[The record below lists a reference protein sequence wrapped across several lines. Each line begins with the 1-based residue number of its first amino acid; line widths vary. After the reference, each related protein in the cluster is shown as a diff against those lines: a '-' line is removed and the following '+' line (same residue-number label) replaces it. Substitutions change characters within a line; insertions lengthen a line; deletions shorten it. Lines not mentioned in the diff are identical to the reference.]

1 MTTEDQSPSY
11 YMVED
16 DDSIDTHVA
25 ERIAEFNWDPG
36 TGGAVMALFPI
47 DWTGSTG
54 ELVTLREDGSVA
66 LDIDGTFDLPEPFDR
81 GTPPTMITTTT
92 GMAVL
97 KPDHP
102 ANQTIESGFQTVG
115 IPVPD
120 VVRALNAREAA
131 LTGDR
136 AAIRAYTSEALG
148 RWSGWNEPISTA
160 LLGNWA
166 NPLYDEGR
174 LSLSALDLFLAEARV
189 INQQYKPLW
198 DRKANREYVRLLD
211 APLGDD
217 GMTLH
222 DVLAGQ
228 PAVDLAFEG
237 FEDPRLIEIL
247 GTLSADERA
256 VAMWHSRR
264 GITNWVEAAM
274 AAGVP
279 EPRAKA
285 VGTRVRRKVKRLAA
299 LITSRALEAGA
310 GTENGR

>member
-1 MTTEDQSPSY
+1 MATEDQTPSY

-16 DDSIDTHVA
+16 DDSIDTHMA
-25 ERIAEFNWDPG
+25 ERINEFNWDPG
-36 TGGAVMALFPI
+36 VGGAVMALFPI
-47 DWTGSTG
+47 DWTGSGG

-92 GMAVL
+92 GVAVL

-120 VVRALNAREAA
+120 VVRALNAREAS

-166 NPLYDEGR
+166 DPLYDKGR
-174 LSLSALDLFLAEARV
+174 LSPSALDLFLAEARV
-189 INQQYKPLW
+189 INQQYKPIW
-198 DRKANREYVRLLD
+198 DHKANREYVRLLD
-211 APLGDD
+211 APLSN

-222 DVLAGQ
+222 DVLSEQ
-228 PAVDLAFEG
+228 PAVDLGFEG
-237 FEDPRLIEIL
+237 FEDSRLIEIL
-247 GTLSADERA
+247 ETLSPDEQA
-256 VAMWHSRR
+256 VAMWRSRR
-264 GITNWVEAAM
+264 GITNWPEAAI

-279 EPRAKA
+279 EEQVVA
-285 VGTRVRRKVKRLAA
+285 VANRVRRKVKRLAA
-299 LITSRALEAGA
+299 HITSRALEAGA
-310 GTENGR
+310 GTGNGR